1 MDRWYQSV
9 IMDLS
14 SVERVSGYP
23 AARCAALSEEN
34 RDTLAWLDP
43 GSGHPDGRST
53 TPAEDELCREA
64 AYLNYT
70 LERTAGSHALAAAA
84 RRGRCP
90 HDLAPLGHLQ

>member
-1 MDRWYQSV
+1 
-9 IMDLS
+9 MDLS

-64 AYLNYT
+64 AYLNIPVE
-70 LERTAGSHALAAAA
+70 LTAHSAGFLVVPGLGSCGPQLTGGV
-84 RRGRCP
+84 R
-90 HDLAPLGHLQ
+90 